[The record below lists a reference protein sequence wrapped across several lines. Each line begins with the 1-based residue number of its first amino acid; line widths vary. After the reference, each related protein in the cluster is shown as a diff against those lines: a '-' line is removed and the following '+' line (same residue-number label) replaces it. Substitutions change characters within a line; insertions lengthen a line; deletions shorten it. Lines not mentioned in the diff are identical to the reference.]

1 MAPKGDGI
9 LEWTDAFIDVLLEKF
24 TRTHTTS
31 WKGKDWEQMNK
42 ELEEQFPST
51 TLGSKK
57 LQQKLQPPKSPAT
70 YACIE
75 EEFLA
80 AATIR
85 GKEPVNLEEGSG
97 DSDDPVHEVTEPVVT
112 VSRRQV
118 RRRSYNADSRLQE
131 CLDMLKYNMSRREKE
146 RNCTPPT
153 SKRSKSATSPEKPAA
168 GSIEESMAEG
178 ITVEE
183 MVGMFLMVVA
193 HSTRLSVV
201 AERFWHSKETV
212 SRLIK
217 NCIGA
222 IDGTH
227 VATTVPSSLART
239 PWSGF
244 TRARQTH
251 RWCSRASWLL
261 NPWDPR
267 YGFCKLA
274 EQTN

>member
-57 LQQKLQPPKSPAT
+57 LQQKLRKLRTQYTQFTELVAHTGVGWDETTNTVKASTDVWDKFIKTATSALRISSAEPPKSPAT

-131 CLDMLKYNMSRREKE
+131 CLDMLKYNRSRREKE

-168 GSIEESMAEG
+168 GSIEESMAVLNKLRPQLS
-178 ITVEE
+178 IEE
-183 MVGMFLMVVA
+183 YLVA
-193 HSTRLSVV
+193 SDCLS
-201 AERFWHSKETV
+201 K
-212 SRLIK
+212 
-217 NCIGA
+217 
-222 IDGTH
+222 D
-227 VATTVPSSLART
+227 
-239 PWSGF
+239 
-244 TRARQTH
+244 
-251 RWCSRASWLL
+251 
-261 NPWDPR
+261 
-267 YGFCKLA
+267 
-274 EQTN
+274 EQTRRMFMCFLDDARPPWVRRIIAP